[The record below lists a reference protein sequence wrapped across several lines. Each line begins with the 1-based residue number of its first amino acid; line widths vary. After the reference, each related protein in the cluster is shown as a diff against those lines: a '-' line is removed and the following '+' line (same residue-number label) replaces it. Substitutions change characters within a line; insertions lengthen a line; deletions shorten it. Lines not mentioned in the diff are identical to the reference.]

1 MKTCNND
8 KLHTRSKFGYYLLN
22 ITVPGFLI
30 YTMFNINAAENKK
43 KEIEQDIKEN
53 SSAIISVSDGQ
64 IANSYIDYAK
74 EIREGVKYYV
84 SYQDN
89 KNFVIYLYL
98 DDPSE
103 REKYSNYLESKVY
116 VTEDGKVLFDEK
128 SISEVDYNNYIA
140 ELELDQTNGTQ
151 RTRNKKEN

>member
-1 MKTCNND
+1 MKTCNNN

-30 YTMFNINAAENKK
+30 YTMFNINAA
-43 KEIEQDIKEN
+43 D
-53 SSAIISVSDGQ
+53 
-64 IANSYIDYAK
+64 
-74 EIREGVKYYV
+74 V